1 MIRSL
6 SNGKA
11 IVFLVSKNWF
21 ALPMMSRMKAKNF
34 VILSSDGT
42 YSAWRWLNF
51 YLTAWASL
59 L

>member
-42 YSAWRWLNF
+42 YSAWR
-51 YLTAWASL
+51 
-59 L
+59 